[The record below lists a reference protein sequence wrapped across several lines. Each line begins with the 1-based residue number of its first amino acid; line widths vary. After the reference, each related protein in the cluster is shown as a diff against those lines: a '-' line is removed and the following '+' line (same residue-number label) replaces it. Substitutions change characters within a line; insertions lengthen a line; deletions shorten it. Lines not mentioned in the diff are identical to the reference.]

1 MDRGDQ
7 AQLLERIIAWSKA
20 QAGIRAVALVGSGAR
35 QDHPADEWSDIDL
48 VLVSGDPQAY
58 LASTDW
64 LTDLGE
70 PWFMFLERNSAGEA
84 FVRRVLFAG
93 GLDVD
98 FVIFSTESARQGFSG
113 TFLPEIALRDMQVL
127 LDKDGILSSLPGD
140 VSPLLVDSHPTVAD
154 FTEVVND
161 FWFHAVWTAKKL
173 KRGELWTAKSC
184 CDVYMKRLLLRMLE
198 WHAHATREVDTWYD
212 GRFLE
217 QWASPVVLEKLRIAF
232 AHYDVQDIWRALRAS
247 MELFDQVARE
257 TARRWGYAYPD
268 ENAEKVLAWV
278 GACQPRQP

>member
-161 FWFHAVWTAKKL
+161 LHETPAA
-173 KRGELWTAKSC
+173 
-184 CDVYMKRLLLRMLE
+184 
-198 WHAHATREVDTWYD
+198 AHAGMARPCYAGGGYLVRWTVP
-212 GRFLE
+212 GAVGFPGG
-217 QWASPVVLEKLRIAF
+217 AGKVAHSLRP
-232 AHYDVQDIWRALRAS
+232 L
-247 MELFDQVARE
+247 
-257 TARRWGYAYPD
+257 
-268 ENAEKVLAWV
+268 
-278 GACQPRQP
+278 